1 MKEVIITTILNKGKF
16 SHNDKQI
23 HEKRNFDLLTIPR
36 ILELTGKNLCFTQF
50 STKRFAALR
59 NQCASLHNQFSVT
72 LKILYLRGFILKATE
87 RAPVLLKNSIRDFQ
101 NSPPFE
107 RSACFYVKIT
117 KNFEHLQ

>member
-50 STKRFAALR
+50 STKRFAALH

-87 RAPVLLKNSIRDFQ
+87 RASVLLKNSIRDFQ